1 MTNNAFAQ
9 IVRTLNSP
17 DPQERRQSL
26 EALEMDLVDD
36 ALLRIIVQKLEDEHK
51 GVRDA
56 AFQVLKQCKNS
67 NLPKLLAPF
76 FYYRDLEVK
85 NLAVDIM
92 VQIGEEAVPELIQ
105 ILHTSD
111 PDAQKSA
118 AEVINIIKSHQ
129 AVDALLEHLDDPDPN
144 VSFACIEALGTIGDF
159 KAVQPLI
166 EVFKSNE
173 DLRGVAIAAIGDI
186 LSRRIPDELLDQLNE
201 EDPLIVFSVIEA
213 LGKIKDPVA
222 LDKLL
227 EIFPYHDE
235 LIQQE
240 ILKAVSE
247 IISGSKYILLPEEL
261 FQPVNQFYQDV
272 DPEEK
277 SIYLTLFSR
286 IPLVESLRV
295 MFEAYSFSEEED
307 WQSLVFQNIVTFFIL
322 FPNQVDVFMSD
333 CDEEMKY
340 YVYYHMPYSNQKRYF
355 ELLSNEYSEAPEGEM
370 KQTFLYYL
378 LSFNLPETKNKIK
391 ELISNNNPEEIAV
404 LIEYFKEQ
412 PVAEYVTEIAKHIS
426 AFPPELQLE
435 MMKII
440 VEQNIPGFFEKLGDE
455 EENLTENARLMLM
468 DSKESLTEEDVQLLQ
483 SVLTGPD
490 EENIVHALKLIS
502 GKEVEGL
509 DDFLIPLASK
519 ESWQIG
525 MELANAVL
533 RKEEKDLLKFI
544 KTVQDKAG
552 FMEIFFRQVREWQVT
567 FSLPFWEKVLA
578 STGDKY
584 LSNITATLMSF
595 TDENYKQMIDQQISK
610 MGTEEIRALIQEFV
624 EGEQYVTVK
633 FALTQT
639 NIPEEVRNEFEAYL
653 SL

>member
-56 AFQVLKQCKNS
+56 AFQVLKQCKNL